1 MRIINEERMNK
12 SELGKTTMLIKM
24 KKLVKSCSV
33 LAGAMLFSWG
43 VHASQLQSIDY
54 NVLPGDKV
62 MVRLSY
68 SDVPPTPQEF
78 TTDSPAR
85 ISMDFAGVSSAL
97 DYKTKDVGVGAI
109 GSVTAIEAQDRTR
122 VVINLSEL
130 VSYNSQIQGNA
141 YVVTLD
147 AGASTAQA
155 GTSKSSRDASY
166 TANSQFDITGV
177 DFRRGTSGEGRVLVS
192 LGSPN
197 VNVDLRQEGRTVIAD
212 FIGSDIDPDFVRR
225 LDVIDFGTPA
235 QLVETSRRGDTV
247 RLSVRGN
254 DRFDYLAYQADDL
267 YTIELKPL
275 TKQEIEKREREKPKY
290 TGERLTLQFQDMDLK
305 AILHTLGDFAGINI
319 VISDDVQGSM
329 ALNLVNVPWDQALDI
344 ILKSKGL
351 DKRQEGN
358 VMMVAPADVI
368 AAREQQELEANKQQ
382 EELAPLR
389 TELIQINY
397 AKAAEIASL
406 LSPSKLT
413 TSNSTG
419 STSADQ
425 TVGVLSARGAVSIDV
440 RTNTLIV
447 KDVAS
452 KIEEVRNLVSQLDR
466 PVEQVLIEARLVTAS
481 DGFARDLGARF
492 GVTDK
497 FNSREGTVSG
507 TIGGAV
513 VNNDNIIVEGED
525 PNSIGSIPERL
536 NVNLPVANPAGSLG
550 LSFARLAEGIIVDME
565 LSAME
570 AENRGEV
577 VASPKVITANQ
588 KEAFIKAGEE
598 IPYLQGGSSGA
609 SNIQFKEAVLEL
621 KVTPQITPDGRVFL
635 DLSISQD
642 TRGDE
647 VVFTTADGF
656 AVGGA
661 PAINTQEIGTQ
672 ILVDNGETIVLGGI
686 FQHRTKYDETKVP
699 LLGDIPLLGWLFRNT
714 SREDAK
720 EELLIFVT
728 PKIIKRGLKN

>member
-1 MRIINEERMNK
+1 MRIINEKRMNK
-12 SELGKTTMLIKM
+12 SELGRTTMLIKM
-24 KKLVKSCSV
+24 KKLLKSGFALSG
-33 LAGAMLFSWG
+33 LMLFSWG
-43 VHASQLQSIDY
+43 VSASQLQAIDY

-68 SDVPPTPQEF
+68 TDVPPTPREF
-78 TTDSPAR
+78 TTANPAR
-85 ISMDFAGVSSAL
+85 ISMDFTGVDSGL
-97 DYKTKDVGVGAI
+97 DYKTKDIGIGAI
-109 GSVTAIEAQDRTR
+109 GSITAIEAQNRTR

-130 VSYNSQIQGNA
+130 VSYNSRVEGSDFVI
-141 YVVTLD
+141 TLD
-147 AGASTAQA
+147 AGPTGTVANQTKPST
-155 GTSKSSRDASY
+155 TSSY
-166 TANSQFDITGV
+166 SNSEFDIASV
-177 DFRRGTSGEGRVLVS
+177 DFRRGTAGEARVLVN
-192 LGSPN
+192 LGAAN
-197 VNVDLRQEGRTVIAD
+197 VNVDLRQEGRNVIAD
-212 FIGSDIDPDFVRR
+212 FIGSDIDPSFIRR
-225 LDVIDFGTPA
+225 LDVVDFGTPA
-235 QLVETSRRGDTV
+235 QLVETSRRGDNV
-247 RLSVRGN
+247 RLTVRGN
-254 DRFDYLAYQADDL
+254 DSFEYLAYQADDL

-275 TKQEIEKREREKPKY
+275 TKQEMERREREKPKY

-351 DKRQEGN
+351 DKRQDGN
-358 VMMVAPADVI
+358 VMMIAPAEVI

-389 TELIQINY
+389 TELMQVNY
-397 AKAAEIASL
+397 AKATEVAAL
-406 LSPSKLT
+406 LKSG
-413 TSNSTG
+413 G
-419 STSADQ
+419 SGEEPTI
-425 TVGVLSARGAVSIDV
+425 GILSERGAVSVDV

-447 KDVAS
+447 KDVSS
-452 KIEEVRNLVSQLDR
+452 KLEDVRRLVEQLDI
-466 PVEQVLIEARLVTAS
+466 PVEQVLIEARIVTAT
-481 DGFARDLGARF
+481 DGFTRDLGARF
-492 GVTDK
+492 GISDAM
-497 FNSREGTVSG
+497 NSGEVGVSG
-507 TIGGAV
+507 TVQDAGRI
-513 VNNDNIIVEGED
+513 N
-525 PNSIGSIPERL
+525 GSVSGSRNQTNGF
-536 NVNLPVANPAGSLG
+536 NVNLPVSSAAGSLG
-550 LSFARLAEGIIVDME
+550 LSFARLAEGLIIDME
-565 LSAME
+565 LSALE

-642 TRGDE
+642 TRGEE
-647 VVFTTADGF
+647 VVFTTADGQ

-686 FQHRTKYDETKVP
+686 FQHRVTLDETKVP

-714 SREDAK
+714 SRENAK

-728 PKIIKRGLKN
+728 PKIIKEGLKY

>member
-1 MRIINEERMNK
+1 MRIINEKRMNK
-12 SELGKTTMLIKM
+12 SDLGKTTMLIKM
-24 KKLVKSCSV
+24 KKVMKSCV
-33 LAGAMLFSWG
+33 ALCGLMLFSWG
-43 VHASQLQSIDY
+43 VNASQLQAIDY
-54 NVLPGDKV
+54 NVLPGDKL

-68 SDVPPTPQEF
+68 TDVPPTPQEF
-78 TTDSPAR
+78 TTANPAR
-85 ISMDFAGVSSAL
+85 ISMDFAGVDSGL
-97 DYKTKDVGVGAI
+97 GYKTKDIGIGAVGSI
-109 GSVTAIEAQDRTR
+109 TAVEAQNRTR

-130 VSYNSQIQGNA
+130 VSYNSRVEGSDFVI
-141 YVVTLD
+141 TLD
-147 AGASTAQA
+147 AGTSGAIAQQSKPST
-155 GTSKSSRDASY
+155 SSSY
-166 TANSQFDITGV
+166 TGSDYDIAGV
-177 DFRRGTSGEGRVLVS
+177 DFRRGTAGEARVLVN
-192 LGSPN
+192 LGASN
-197 VNVDLRQEGRTVIAD
+197 VNVDLRQEGRNVIAD
-212 FIGSDIDPDFVRR
+212 FIGSDIDPSFIRR
-225 LDVIDFGTPA
+225 LDVVDFGTPA
-235 QLVETSRRGDTV
+235 QLVETSRRGDNVRLTV
-247 RLSVRGN
+247 RGT
-254 DRFDYLAYQADDL
+254 DAFEYLAYQADDL

-275 TKQEIEKREREKPKY
+275 TKQEVERREREKPKY

-351 DKRQEGN
+351 DKRQDGN
-358 VMMVAPADVI
+358 VMMIAPADVI

-389 TELIQINY
+389 TELIQVNY
-397 AKAAEIASL
+397 AKATEVAAL
-406 LSPSKLT
+406 L
-413 TSNSTG
+413 NSSG
-419 STSADQ
+419 SGDEPTI
-425 TVGVLSARGAVSIDV
+425 GILSERGAVSVDV

-447 KDVAS
+447 KDVSS
-452 KIEEVRNLVSQLDR
+452 KLEDVRRLVEQLDI
-466 PVEQVLIEARLVTAS
+466 PVQQVLIEARIVTAT
-481 DGFARDLGARF
+481 DGFTRDLGARF
-492 GVTDK
+492 GISDAM
-497 FNSREGTVSG
+497 NSGEVGVSG
-507 TIGGAV
+507 TVQDAGRINGSVDGQRTQNGGF
-513 VNNDNIIVEGED
+513 
-525 PNSIGSIPERL
+525 
-536 NVNLPVANPAGSLG
+536 NVNLPVSNAAGSLG
-550 LSFARLAEGIIVDME
+550 LSFARLADGLIIDME
-565 LSAME
+565 LSALE

-642 TRGDE
+642 TRGEE
-647 VVFTTADGF
+647 VVFTTADGQ

-686 FQHRTKYDETKVP
+686 FQHRVTLDETKVP

-714 SREDAK
+714 SRENAK

-728 PKIIKRGLKN
+728 PKIIKEGLKY

>member
-1 MRIINEERMNK
+1 MRIINEKWMNK

-24 KKLVKSCSV
+24 KKLITNCFV
-33 LAGAMLFSWG
+33 LGGAMLFTWG

-68 SDVPPTPQEF
+68 TDTPPAPQEF
-78 TTDSPAR
+78 TTANPAR
-85 ISMDFAGVSSAL
+85 ISMDFAGVDSGL
-97 DYKTKDVGVGAI
+97 DYKTKDIGIGAVGSI
-109 GSVTAIEAQDRTR
+109 TAIEAQNRTR

-130 VSYNSQIQGNA
+130 ISYNSQVQGNDF
-141 YVVTLD
+141 VITLD
-147 AGASTAQA
+147 AGST
-155 GTSKSSRDASY
+155 GDVVSNKKSSTTSSY
-166 TANSQFDITGV
+166 TSSEYDIAAV
-177 DFRRGTSGEGRVLVS
+177 DFRRGTEGEARVLVN
-192 LGSPN
+192 LGAPN
-197 VNVDLRQEGRTVIAD
+197 VNVDLRQEGRNVIAD
-212 FIGSDIDPDFVRR
+212 FIGSDIDPSFIRR

-235 QLVETSRRGDTV
+235 QLVETSRRGDNV
-247 RLSVRGN
+247 RLTVRGN
-254 DRFDYLAYQADDL
+254 DAFEYLAYQADDL

-275 TKQEIEKREREKPKY
+275 TKQEIERREREKPKY

-351 DKRQEGN
+351 DKRKDGN
-358 VMMVAPADVI
+358 VMMIAPADVI

-389 TELIQINY
+389 TELMQVNY
-397 AKAAEIASL
+397 AKATEIAAL
-406 LSPSKLT
+406 L
-413 TSNSTG
+413 NAQGGG
-419 STSADQ
+419 SGDEPTI
-425 TVGVLSARGAVSIDV
+425 GILSDRGAVSVDV

-447 KDVAS
+447 KDVSS
-452 KIEEVRNLVSQLDR
+452 KLEDVRRLVTQLDI
-466 PVEQVLIEARLVTAS
+466 PVQQVLIEARIVTAT
-481 DGFARDLGARF
+481 DGFTRDLGARF
-492 GVTDK
+492 GISDAM
-497 FNSREGTVSG
+497 NSGEVGVSG
-507 TIGGAV
+507 TVQDAGRI
-513 VNNDNIIVEGED
+513 NNSVAGDRTQSNGF
-525 PNSIGSIPERL
+525 
-536 NVNLPVANPAGSLG
+536 NVNLPVANASGSLG
-550 LSFARLAEGIIVDME
+550 LSFARLAEGLIIDME
-565 LSAME
+565 LSALE

-642 TRGDE
+642 TRGEE
-647 VVFTTADGF
+647 VVFTTANGE

-686 FQHRTKYDETKVP
+686 FQHRVTLDETKVP

-714 SREDAK
+714 SRENAK

-728 PKIIKRGLKN
+728 PKIIKEGLKY

>member
-1 MRIINEERMNK
+1 MRIKNEERMNK
-12 SELGKTTMLIKM
+12 SKLGKTTMLIKM
-24 KKLVKSCSV
+24 KKLIKNCSV

-43 VHASQLQSIDY
+43 VHASTLQSIDY

-68 SDVPPTPQEF
+68 SDMPPTPQEF
-78 TTDSPAR
+78 TTNSPAR
-85 ISMDFAGVSSAL
+85 ISMDFAGVDSGL
-97 DYKTKDVGVGAI
+97 DYKTKDIGVGAV
-109 GSVTAIEAQDRTR
+109 GSVTAIEAGDRTR

-130 VSYNSQIQGNA
+130 VSFNSEIQGNA

-147 AGASTAQA
+147 AGSGAGSAAASKP
-155 GTSKSSRDASY
+155 GTSSSY
-166 TANSQFDITGV
+166 TASSEFDITGV
-177 DFRRGTSGEGRVLVS
+177 DFRRGTAGEGRVLVT

-212 FIGSDIDPDFVRR
+212 FIGSDIDPDFIRR

-275 TKQEIEKREREKPKY
+275 SKQEIERREREKPKY

-351 DKRQEGN
+351 DKRKEGN

-389 TELIQINY
+389 TELIQVNY
-397 AKAAEIASL
+397 AKASEVAAL
-406 LSPSKLT
+406 LATAGGEGDSSK
-413 TSNSTG
+413 
-419 STSADQ
+419 
-425 TVGVLSARGAVSIDV
+425 VGVLSERGAVSVDA

-447 KDVAS
+447 RDVSS
-452 KIEEVRNLVSQLDR
+452 KLEDVRRLITQLDI
-466 PVEQVLIEARLVTAS
+466 PVEQVLIEARIVTAS
-481 DGFARDLGARF
+481 DGFVRDLGARF
-492 GVTDK
+492 GVSDT
-497 FNSREGTVSG
+497 FNSQEAATSG
-507 TIGGAV
+507 SLTDT
-513 VNNDNIIVEGED
+513 NF
-525 PNSIGSIPERL
+525 RL
-536 NVNLPVANPAGSLG
+536 GLLDGQATLDDRMNVNLPVSNAAGSLG
-550 LSFARLAEGIIVDME
+550 LTFARLADGIIVDLE
-565 LSAME
+565 LSALE

-598 IPYLQGGSSGA
+598 IPYQQSAGGAAAGGGA
-609 SNIQFKEAVLEL
+609 TTIQFKEAVLEL
-621 KVTPQITPDGRVFL
+621 KVTPQITPDGRVIL
-635 DLSISQD
+635 DLAITQD
-642 TRGDE
+642 TRGE
-647 VVFTTADGF
+647 ELVFDG
-656 AVGGA
+656 VSGGA

-672 ILVDNGETIVLGGI
+672 VLVDNGETIVLGGI

-714 SREDAK
+714 SRENSK

-728 PKIIKRGLKN
+728 PKILKQGLKN

>member
-1 MRIINEERMNK
+1 MRIINEKRMNK
-12 SELGKTTMLIKM
+12 SELGRTTMLIKM
-24 KKLVKSCSV
+24 KKLLKSGFALSG
-33 LAGAMLFSWG
+33 LMLFSWG
-43 VHASQLQSIDY
+43 VSASQLQAIDY

-68 SDVPPTPQEF
+68 TDVPPTPREF
-78 TTDSPAR
+78 TTANPAR
-85 ISMDFAGVSSAL
+85 ISMDFTGVDSGL
-97 DYKTKDVGVGAI
+97 DYKTKDIGIGAI
-109 GSVTAIEAQDRTR
+109 GSITAIEAQNRTR

-130 VSYNSQIQGNA
+130 VSYNSRVEGSDFVI
-141 YVVTLD
+141 TLD
-147 AGASTAQA
+147 AGPTGTVANQSKPST
-155 GTSKSSRDASY
+155 TSSY
-166 TANSQFDITGV
+166 SNSEFDIASV
-177 DFRRGTSGEGRVLVS
+177 DFRRGTAGEARVLVN
-192 LGSPN
+192 LGAAN
-197 VNVDLRQEGRTVIAD
+197 VNVDLRQEGRNVIAD
-212 FIGSDIDPDFVRR
+212 FIGSDIDPSFIRR
-225 LDVIDFGTPA
+225 LDVVDFGTPA
-235 QLVETSRRGDTV
+235 QLVETSRRGDNV
-247 RLSVRGN
+247 RLTVRGN
-254 DRFDYLAYQADDL
+254 DSFEYLAYQADDL

-275 TKQEIEKREREKPKY
+275 TKQEMERREREKPKY

-351 DKRQEGN
+351 DKRQDGN
-358 VMMVAPADVI
+358 VMMIAPAEVI

-389 TELIQINY
+389 TELMQVNY
-397 AKAAEIASL
+397 AKATEVAAL
-406 LSPSKLT
+406 LKSG
-413 TSNSTG
+413 G
-419 STSADQ
+419 SGEEPTI
-425 TVGVLSARGAVSIDV
+425 GILSERGAVSVDV

-447 KDVAS
+447 KDVSS
-452 KIEEVRNLVSQLDR
+452 KLEDVRRLVEQLDI
-466 PVEQVLIEARLVTAS
+466 PVEQVLIEARIVTAT
-481 DGFARDLGARF
+481 DGFTRYLGARF
-492 GVTDK
+492 GISDAM
-497 FNSREGTVSG
+497 NSGEVGVSG
-507 TIGGAV
+507 TVQDAGRI
-513 VNNDNIIVEGED
+513 N
-525 PNSIGSIPERL
+525 GSVSGSRNQTNGF
-536 NVNLPVANPAGSLG
+536 NVNLPVSSAAGSLG
-550 LSFARLAEGIIVDME
+550 LSFARLAEGLIIDME
-565 LSAME
+565 LSALE

-642 TRGDE
+642 TRGEE
-647 VVFTTADGF
+647 VVFTTADGQ

-686 FQHRTKYDETKVP
+686 FQHRVTLDETKVP

-714 SREDAK
+714 SRENAK

-728 PKIIKRGLKN
+728 PKIIKEGLKY

>member
-1 MRIINEERMNK
+1 MRIINEKRMNK
-12 SELGKTTMLIKM
+12 SDLGKTTMLIKM
-24 KKLVKSCSV
+24 KKVMKSSV
-33 LAGAMLFSWG
+33 ALCGLMLFSWG
-43 VHASQLQSIDY
+43 VNASQLQAIDY
-54 NVLPGDKV
+54 DVLPGDKI

-68 SDVPPTPQEF
+68 TDVPPTPQEF
-78 TTDSPAR
+78 TTANPAR
-85 ISMDFAGVSSAL
+85 ISMDFAGVDSGL
-97 DYKTKDVGVGAI
+97 DYKTKDIGIGAVGSI
-109 GSVTAIEAQDRTR
+109 TAVEAQNRTR

-130 VSYNSQIQGNA
+130 VSYNSRVEGRDFVI
-141 YVVTLD
+141 TLD
-147 AGASTAQA
+147 AGSTGAVAQQSKPS
-155 GTSKSSRDASY
+155 TSSSY
-166 TANSQFDITGV
+166 TSSNYDIAGV
-177 DFRRGTSGEGRVLVS
+177 DFRRGTAGEARVLVN
-192 LGSPN
+192 LGAPN
-197 VNVDLRQEGRTVIAD
+197 VNVDLRQEGRNVIAD
-212 FIGSDIDPDFVRR
+212 FIGSDIDPSFIRR
-225 LDVIDFGTPA
+225 LDVVDFGTPA
-235 QLVETSRRGDTV
+235 QLVETSRRGDNVRLTV
-247 RLSVRGN
+247 RGT
-254 DRFDYLAYQADDL
+254 DAFEYLAYQADDL

-275 TKQEIEKREREKPKY
+275 TKQEIERREREKPKY

-329 ALNLVNVPWDQALDI
+329 ALNLINVPWDQALDI

-351 DKRQEGN
+351 DKRQDGN
-358 VMMVAPADVI
+358 VMMIAPADVI

-389 TELIQINY
+389 TELMQVNY
-397 AKAAEIASL
+397 AKATEVAAL
-406 LSPSKLT
+406 LSS
-413 TSNSTG
+413 G
-419 STSADQ
+419 SSGDEPTI
-425 TVGVLSARGAVSIDV
+425 GILSDRGAVSVDV

-447 KDVAS
+447 KDVSS
-452 KIEEVRNLVSQLDR
+452 KLEDVRRLVEQLDI
-466 PVEQVLIEARLVTAS
+466 PVKQVLIEARIVTAT
-481 DGFARDLGARF
+481 DGFTRDLGARF
-492 GVTDK
+492 GISDAM
-497 FNSREGTVSG
+497 NSGEIGVSG
-507 TIGGAV
+507 TVQDAGRINGSVDGQRTQ
-513 VNNDNIIVEGED
+513 
-525 PNSIGSIPERL
+525 NSGF
-536 NVNLPVANPAGSLG
+536 NVNLPVNSAAGSLG
-550 LSFARLAEGIIVDME
+550 LSFARLAEGLIIDME
-565 LSAME
+565 LSALE

-642 TRGDE
+642 TRGEE
-647 VVFTTADGF
+647 VVFTTADGQ

-686 FQHRTKYDETKVP
+686 FQHRVTLDETKVP

-714 SREDAK
+714 SRENAK

-728 PKIIKRGLKN
+728 PKIIKEGLKY

>member
-1 MRIINEERMNK
+1 M
-12 SELGKTTMLIKM
+12 
-24 KKLVKSCSV
+24 KSCSL
-33 LAGAMLFSWG
+33 LAATMLFSWG

-54 NVLPGDKV
+54 NVLPGDKL

-68 SDVPPTPQEF
+68 TDTPPTPQEF
-78 TTDSPAR
+78 TTANPAR
-85 ISMDFAGVSSAL
+85 ISMDFSGVGSGL
-97 DYKTKDVGVGAI
+97 DYKTKNIGIGAVGSI
-109 GSVTAIEAQDRTR
+109 TAIEAQNRTR

-130 VSYNSQIQGNA
+130 VTYNSQIQGTD
-141 YVVTLD
+141 YVITLD
-147 AGASTAQA
+147 AGSSGDMVASSSKPST
-155 GTSKSSRDASY
+155 TSSYSSSEY
-166 TANSQFDITGV
+166 DIAAV
-177 DFRRGTSGEGRVLVS
+177 DFRRGTQGEARVLVN
-192 LGSPN
+192 LGAPN
-197 VNVDLRQEGRTVIAD
+197 VNVDLRQEGRAVIAD
-212 FIGSDIDPDFVRR
+212 FIGSDIDPNFIRR

-235 QLVETSRRGDTV
+235 QMVETSRRGDNV
-247 RLSVRGN
+247 RLTVRGN
-254 DRFDYLAYQADDL
+254 DAFEYLAYQADDL

-275 TKQEIEKREREKPKY
+275 TKQEIERREREKPKY

-305 AILHTLGDFAGINI
+305 AILHTLGDFAGVNI

-351 DKRQEGN
+351 DKRQDGN
-358 VMMVAPADVI
+358 VMMIAPADVI

-389 TELIQINY
+389 TELIQVNY
-397 AKAAEIASL
+397 AKAGEVAAL
-406 LSPSKLT
+406 LSSGGGGDEPTIGIL
-413 TSNSTG
+413 SN
-419 STSADQ
+419 
-425 TVGVLSARGAVSIDV
+425 RGAVSVDA

-447 KDVAS
+447 KDVSS
-452 KIEEVRNLVSQLDR
+452 KLEDVRRLVTQLDI
-466 PVEQVLIEARLVTAS
+466 PVEQVLIEARIVTAS
-481 DGFARDLGARF
+481 DGFTRDLGARF
-492 GVTDK
+492 GISDAM
-497 FNSREGTVSG
+497 NSGEIGVSG
-507 TIGGAV
+507 TVLDAGRINGSVTG
-513 VNNDNIIVEGED
+513 DRTQ
-525 PNSIGSIPERL
+525 NSGF
-536 NVNLPVANPAGSLG
+536 NVNLPVSNSAGSLG
-550 LSFARLAEGIIVDME
+550 LSFARLADGIIVDME
-565 LSAME
+565 LSALE

-642 TRGDE
+642 TRGEE
-647 VVFTTADGF
+647 VVFTTADGQ

-672 ILVDNGETIVLGGI
+672 ILVNNGETIVLGGI
-686 FQHRTKYDETKVP
+686 FQHRVTLDETKVP
-699 LLGDIPLLGWLFRNT
+699 LLGDIPILGWLFRNT
-714 SREDAK
+714 SRENAK

-728 PKIIKRGLKN
+728 PKIIKQGLKY

>member
-1 MRIINEERMNK
+1 MRIINEEWINK
-12 SELGKTTMLIKM
+12 SELGKTTMLTKM
-24 KKLVKSCSV
+24 NKLVKSCSV
-33 LAGAMLFSWG
+33 LLGATLFSWG

-62 MVRLSY
+62 MVRMSY
-68 SDVPPTPQEF
+68 SDTPPTPQEF
-78 TTDSPAR
+78 TTSNPAR
-85 ISMDFAGVSSAL
+85 ISMDFTGVSSSL
-97 DYKTKDVGVGAI
+97 GYKTKDVGVGAV
-109 GSVTAIEAQDRTR
+109 GSITAIEAPDRTR

-130 VSYNSQIQGNA
+130 VAFNSQIQGND
-141 YVVTLD
+141 YVVTLESGSVS
-147 AGASTAQA
+147 AVASN
-155 GTSKSSRDASY
+155 KSSSASSY
-166 TANSQFDITGV
+166 TSSSEYDIAGV
-177 DFRRGTSGEGRVLVS
+177 DFRRGTSGEGRVLVN
-192 LGSPN
+192 LGGAN

-212 FIGSDIDPDFVRR
+212 FIGSDIDPSFIRR

-235 QLVETSRRGDTV
+235 QLVETTRRGDNV
-247 RLSVRGN
+247 RLKVRGN
-254 DRFDYLAYQADDL
+254 DAFEYLAYQADDL

-275 TKQEIEKREREKPKY
+275 TKQEIERREREKPKY
-290 TGERLTLQFQDMDLK
+290 TGEKLTLQFQDMDLK

-351 DKRQEGN
+351 DKRKEGN
-358 VMMVAPADVI
+358 VMMIAPADVI

-397 AKAAEIASL
+397 AKAGEIAGL
-406 LSPSKLT
+406 LS
-413 TSNSTG
+413 TSS
-419 STSADQ
+419 SSEADGP
-425 TVGVLSARGAVSIDV
+425 TLGILSERGAVSVDV
-440 RTNTLIV
+440 RTNTIIV

-452 KIEEVRNLVSQLDR
+452 KLEDVRRLINQLDI
-466 PVEQVLIEARLVTAS
+466 PVEQVLIEARIVTAS
-481 DGFARDLGARF
+481 DGFARDLGTRF
-492 GVTDK
+492 GISDSMNSGEIGVSGNVTDAGRI
-497 FNSREGTVSG
+497 NGSVSG
-507 TIGGAV
+507 DRNQSDGF
-513 VNNDNIIVEGED
+513 
-525 PNSIGSIPERL
+525 

-550 LSFARLAEGIIVDME
+550 LSFARLADGIIVDME
-565 LSAME
+565 LSALE

-598 IPYLQGGSSGA
+598 IPYLEGASSGA

-635 DLSISQD
+635 DLSITQD

-647 VVFTTADGF
+647 VLFTTSEGQT
-656 AVGGA
+656 VGGA

-686 FQHRTKYDETKVP
+686 FQHRTKLDKTKVP

-714 SREDAK
+714 SREDSK

-728 PKIIKRGLKN
+728 PKIIKQGLKY

>member
-1 MRIINEERMNK
+1 MHIINEEWMNK
-12 SELGKTTMLIKM
+12 SELGKTTMLTKM
-24 KKLVKSCSV
+24 NKLMKSCTFV
-33 LAGAMLFSWG
+33 IGATLFSWG
-43 VHASQLQSIDY
+43 VQASQLQSIDY

-62 MVRLSY
+62 MVRMSY
-68 SDVPPTPQEF
+68 SDTPPMPQEF
-78 TTDSPAR
+78 TTSNPAR
-85 ISMDFAGVSSAL
+85 ISMDFSGVGSSL
-97 DYKTKDVGVGAI
+97 GYKTKDIGVGAV
-109 GSVTAIEAQDRTR
+109 GSITAIEAQDRTR

-130 VSYNSQIQGNA
+130 VAFNSQIQGND
-141 YVVTLD
+141 YLVTLES
-147 AGASTAQA
+147 GTAPA
-155 GTSKSSRDASY
+155 MTSNKSNTSSSY
-166 TANSQFDITGV
+166 TSSSSNYDIEAV
-177 DFRRGTSGEGRVLVS
+177 DFRRGTSGEGRVLVN
-192 LGSPN
+192 LGAAN

-212 FIGSDIDPDFVRR
+212 FIGSDIDPSFIRR

-235 QLVETSRRGDTV
+235 QLVETTRRGDNV
-247 RLSVRGN
+247 RLKVRGN
-254 DRFDYLAYQADDL
+254 DAFEYLAYQADDL

-275 TKQEIEKREREKPKY
+275 SKQEIERREREKPKY
-290 TGERLTLQFQDMDLK
+290 TGEKLTLQFQDMDLK

-351 DKRQEGN
+351 DKRKDGN
-358 VMMVAPADVI
+358 VMMIAPADVI
-368 AAREQQELEANKQQ
+368 AAREQQELEASKQQ

-397 AKAAEIASL
+397 AKAAEIAGL
-406 LSPSKLT
+406 LSASGGTDSPSI
-413 TSNSTG
+413 
-419 STSADQ
+419 
-425 TVGVLSARGAVSIDV
+425 GVLSERGAVSVDV

-452 KIEEVRNLVSQLDR
+452 KLEDVRRLINQLDI
-466 PVEQVLIEARLVTAS
+466 PVEQVLIEARIVTAS
-481 DGFARDLGARF
+481 DGFARDLGTRF
-492 GVTDK
+492 GISDSM
-497 FNSREGTVSG
+497 NSGEVGVSG
-507 TIGGAV
+507 TV
-513 VNNDNIIVEGED
+513 VDAGRINGSVQGDRNQNDGF
-525 PNSIGSIPERL
+525 

-550 LSFARLAEGIIVDME
+550 LSFARLADGIIVDME
-565 LSAME
+565 LSALE

-635 DLSISQD
+635 DLAITQD
-642 TRGDE
+642 TRGEE
-647 VVFTTADGF
+647 VLFTTPDGF

-686 FQHRTKYDETKVP
+686 FQHRTKLDKTKVP

-714 SREDAK
+714 SREDSK

-728 PKIIKRGLKN
+728 PKIIKQGLKY

>member
-1 MRIINEERMNK
+1 MLTMM
-12 SELGKTTMLIKM
+12 KTLM
-24 KKLVKSCSV
+24 KSCSV
-33 LAGAMLFSWG
+33 LVGAMLFSWG

-68 SDVPPTPQEF
+68 SDVPPTPREF
-78 TTDSPAR
+78 TTSNPAR
-85 ISMDFAGVSSAL
+85 ISMDFSGVGSNL
-97 DYKTKDVGVGAI
+97 DYKTKDIGIGAV
-109 GSVTAIEAQDRTR
+109 GSVTAVEAQDRTR

-130 VSYNSQIQGNA
+130 VTYNSSVQGKDYVITLNA
-141 YVVTLD
+141 
-147 AGASTAQA
+147 GSTAEVA
-155 GTSKSSRDASY
+155 RSEKSSTTSSY
-166 TANSQFDITGV
+166 TSNSQYDITGV
-177 DFRRGTSGEGRVLVS
+177 DFRRGTSGEGRVLVN
-192 LGSPN
+192 LGASN
-197 VNVDLRQEGRTVIAD
+197 VSVDLRQEGRTVIAD
-212 FIGSDIDPDFVRR
+212 FIGSNIDPDFIRR

-235 QLVETSRRGDTV
+235 QLVDTSRRGDNV
-247 RLSVRGN
+247 RLKIRGN
-254 DRFDYLAYQADDL
+254 DAFEYLAYQADNL

-275 TKQEIEKREREKPKY
+275 SKQEIERREREKPKY
-290 TGERLTLQFQDMDLK
+290 TGAKLTLQFQDMDLK
-305 AILHTLGDFAGINI
+305 AILHTLGDFAGVNI

-329 ALNLVNVPWDQALDI
+329 ALNLVNVPWDQALDV

-351 DKRQEGN
+351 GKRQEGN
-358 VMMVAPADVI
+358 VMMIAPADDI
-368 AAREQQELEANKQQ
+368 AAREQQELEAQKQQ

-389 TELIQINY
+389 TELIQVNY
-397 AKAAEIASL
+397 AKAAEISAL
-406 LSPSKLT
+406 LNA
-413 TSNSTG
+413 NSGG
-419 STSADQ
+419 SSGDQ
-425 TVGVLSARGAVSIDV
+425 GNIGVLSDRGVVSVDA

-452 KIEEVRNLVSQLDR
+452 KLEEVRRLVGQLDI
-466 PVEQVLIEARLVTAS
+466 PVEQVLIEARIVTAS
-481 DGFARDLGARF
+481 DGFARDLGVRV
-492 GVTDK
+492 GVSDSM
-497 FNSREGTVSG
+497 NSGEVGVSG
-507 TIGGAV
+507 SV
-513 VNNDNIIVEGED
+513 VDAGRINGSVEGD
-525 PNSIGSIPERL
+525 RVQNDGF

-550 LSFARLAEGIIVDME
+550 LSFARLADGIIIDME
-565 LSAME
+565 LSALE

-621 KVTPQITPDGRVFL
+621 RVTPQITPDGRIFL
-635 DLSISQD
+635 DLNITQD
-642 TRGDE
+642 TRGEE
-647 VVFTTADGF
+647 VLFTTPDGF

-686 FQHRTKYDETKVP
+686 FQHRTKFDTTKVP

-714 SREDAK
+714 SREDSK

-728 PKIIKRGLKN
+728 PKIIKPGLKN

>member
-1 MRIINEERMNK
+1 MRIINEKWMNK
-12 SELGKTTMLIKM
+12 SELGKTTMLINM
-24 KKLVKSCSV
+24 KKLMKSCFAIS
-33 LAGAMLFSWG
+33 GMMLFSWG
-43 VHASQLQSIDY
+43 LHASQLQSIDY

-68 SDVPPTPQEF
+68 SDVPPAPQEF
-78 TTDSPAR
+78 TTNNPAR
-85 ISMDFAGVSSAL
+85 ISMDFAGVDSGL
-97 DYKTKDVGVGAI
+97 DYKTKDIGVGAI
-109 GSVTAIEAQDRTR
+109 SSVTAVEAQDRTR

-130 VSYNSQIQGNA
+130 VSYNSETQGND
-141 YVVTLD
+141 YVITLD
-147 AGASTAQA
+147 AGSTAGA
-155 GTSKSSRDASY
+155 VANSKPATTSSY
-166 TANSQFDITGV
+166 TSSQYDIAGV
-177 DFRRGTSGEGRVLVS
+177 DFRRGTSGEARVLVN
-192 LGSPN
+192 LGAPN

-212 FIGSDIDPDFVRR
+212 FIGSDIDPSFIRR

-235 QLVETSRRGDTV
+235 QLVETSRRGDNV
-247 RLSVRGN
+247 RLTVRGN
-254 DRFDYLAYQADDL
+254 DAFEYLAYQADDL

-275 TKQEIEKREREKPKY
+275 SQQEIERREREKPKY

-351 DKRQEGN
+351 DKRKEGN
-358 VMMVAPADVI
+358 VMMIAPADVI
-368 AAREQQELEANKQQ
+368 AAREQQELEASKQQ

-389 TELIQINY
+389 TELIQVNY

-406 LSPSKLT
+406 LSPSSLT
-413 TSNSTG
+413 TSSDAG

-425 TVGVLSARGAVSIDV
+425 TVGILSSRGAVSIDV

-452 KIEEVRNLVSQLDR
+452 KLEEVRQLVKQLDR
-466 PVEQVLIEARLVTAS
+466 PVEQVLIEARIVTAS
-481 DGFARDLGARF
+481 DGFTRDLGARF
-492 GVTDK
+492 GISDSM
-497 FNSREGTVSG
+497 NSGEVGVSG
-507 TIGGAV
+507 SV
-513 VNNDNIIVEGED
+513 VDAGRIN
-525 PNSIGSIPERL
+525 GSVSGDREQSDGF
-536 NVNLPVANPAGSLG
+536 NVNLPVGNAAGSLG
-550 LSFARLAEGIIVDME
+550 LSFARLAEGIIVDLE
-565 LSAME
+565 LSALE

-598 IPYLQGGSSGA
+598 IPYQQSAGGAAAGGGA
-609 SNIQFKEAVLEL
+609 TTIQFKEAVLEL
-621 KVTPQITPDGRVFL
+621 KVTPQITPDGKVIL
-635 DLSISQD
+635 DLAIKQD
-642 TRGDE
+642 TRGEE
-647 VVFTTADGF
+647 VVFDG
-656 AVGGA
+656 VSGGA

-672 ILVDNGETIVLGGI
+672 VLVSNGETIVLGGI
-686 FQHRTKYDETKVP
+686 FQHRTNIDETKVP

-714 SREDAK
+714 SRENTK

-728 PKIIKRGLKN
+728 PKIIKEGLKY

>member
-1 MRIINEERMNK
+1 MRIINEKRMNK
-12 SELGKTTMLIKM
+12 SELGRTTMLIKM
-24 KKLVKSCSV
+24 KKLLKSGFALSG
-33 LAGAMLFSWG
+33 LMLFSWG
-43 VHASQLQSIDY
+43 VSASQLQAIDY

-68 SDVPPTPQEF
+68 TDVPPTPREF
-78 TTDSPAR
+78 TTANPAR
-85 ISMDFAGVSSAL
+85 ISMDFTGVDSGL
-97 DYKTKDVGVGAI
+97 DYKTKDIGIGAI
-109 GSVTAIEAQDRTR
+109 GSITAIEAQNRTR

-130 VSYNSQIQGNA
+130 VSYNSRVEGSDFVI
-141 YVVTLD
+141 TLD
-147 AGASTAQA
+147 AGPTGTVANQSKPST
-155 GTSKSSRDASY
+155 TSSY
-166 TANSQFDITGV
+166 SNSEFDIASV
-177 DFRRGTSGEGRVLVS
+177 DFRRGTAGEARVLVN
-192 LGSPN
+192 LGAAN
-197 VNVDLRQEGRTVIAD
+197 VNVDLRQEGRNVIAD
-212 FIGSDIDPDFVRR
+212 FIGSDIDPSFIRR
-225 LDVIDFGTPA
+225 LDVVDFGTPA
-235 QLVETSRRGDTV
+235 QLVETSRRGDNV
-247 RLSVRGN
+247 RLTVRGN
-254 DRFDYLAYQADDL
+254 DSFEYLAYQADDL

-275 TKQEIEKREREKPKY
+275 TKQEMERREREKPKY

-351 DKRQEGN
+351 DKRQDGN
-358 VMMVAPADVI
+358 VMMIAPAEVI

-389 TELIQINY
+389 TELMQVNY
-397 AKAAEIASL
+397 AKATEVAAL
-406 LSPSKLT
+406 LKSG
-413 TSNSTG
+413 G
-419 STSADQ
+419 SGEEPTI
-425 TVGVLSARGAVSIDV
+425 GILSERGAVSVDV

-447 KDVAS
+447 KDVSS
-452 KIEEVRNLVSQLDR
+452 KLEDVRRLVEQLDI
-466 PVEQVLIEARLVTAS
+466 PVEQVLIEARIVTAT
-481 DGFARDLGARF
+481 DGFTRDLGARF
-492 GVTDK
+492 GISDAM
-497 FNSREGTVSG
+497 NSGEVGVSG
-507 TIGGAV
+507 TVQDAGRI
-513 VNNDNIIVEGED
+513 N
-525 PNSIGSIPERL
+525 GSVSGSRNQTNGF
-536 NVNLPVANPAGSLG
+536 NVNLPVSSAAGSLG
-550 LSFARLAEGIIVDME
+550 LSFARLAEGLIIDME
-565 LSAME
+565 LSALE

-642 TRGDE
+642 TRGEE
-647 VVFTTADGF
+647 VVFTTADGQ

-686 FQHRTKYDETKVP
+686 FQHRVTLDETKVP

-714 SREDAK
+714 SRENAK

-728 PKIIKRGLKN
+728 PKIIKEGLKY

>member
-1 MRIINEERMNK
+1 MHIINEEWMNK
-12 SELGKTTMLIKM
+12 SQLGNTTMLIKI
-24 KKLVKSCSV
+24 KKLVKNCSV

-78 TTDSPAR
+78 TTANPAR
-85 ISMDFAGVSSAL
+85 ISMDFAGVDSDL
-97 DYKTKDVGVGAI
+97 DYKTKDIGVGAV
-109 GSVTAIEAQDRTR
+109 GSITAVEAQDRTR

-130 VSYNSQIQGNA
+130 VSYNSQVEGND

-147 AGASTAQA
+147 AGASA
-155 GTSKSSRDASY
+155 GAVSSKSSTSSNY
-166 TANSQFDITGV
+166 SPSSQYDITRV
-177 DFRRGTSGEGRVLVS
+177 DFRRGSNGEGRVLVN

-197 VNVDLRQEGRTVIAD
+197 VSVDLRQEGRTVIAD
-212 FIGSDIDPDFVRR
+212 FIGSDIDPDFIRR
-225 LDVIDFGTPA
+225 LDVMDFGTPA
-235 QLVETSRRGDTV
+235 QLVETSRRGNSV

-254 DRFDYLAYQADDL
+254 DTFEYLAYQADDL

-275 TKQEIEKREREKPKY
+275 SEQEVERRERENPKF
-290 TGERLTLQFQDMDLK
+290 TGEKLTLQFQDLELK
-305 AILHTLGDFAGINI
+305 AILHTLGTFAGINI

-351 DKRQEGN
+351 GKRQEGN
-358 VMMVAPADVI
+358 VMMIAPADVI
-368 AAREQQELEANKQQ
+368 AAREQQELEATKQVQ
-382 EELAPLR
+382 ELAPLR
-389 TELIQINY
+389 TELIQVNY
-397 AKAAEIASL
+397 AKATEVAAL
-406 LSPSKLT
+406 LS
-413 TSNSTG
+413 TSSG
-419 STSADQ
+419 GAGAGEAKI
-425 TVGVLSARGAVSIDV
+425 GVLSDRGAVSVDV

-447 KDVAS
+447 KDVAT
-452 KIEEVRNLVSQLDR
+452 KIEEVRRLISQLDV
-466 PVEQVLIEARLVTAS
+466 PVEQVLIEARIVTAR
-481 DGFARDLGARF
+481 DGFARDLGVRF
-492 GVTDK
+492 GVSDSL
-497 FNSREGTVSG
+497 NSGEIGVSG
-507 TIGGAV
+507 NAV
-513 VNNDNIIVEGED
+513 DAGRINGSVEGD
-525 PNSIGSIPERL
+525 RVQNDGF

-550 LSFARLAEGIIVDME
+550 LSFARLAEGIIIDME
-565 LSAME
+565 LSALE
-570 AENRGEV
+570 TENRGEV

-588 KEAFIKAGEE
+588 KEAYIKAGEE

-609 SNIQFKEAVLEL
+609 SNISFKEAVLLL

-635 DLSISQD
+635 DLTITQD

-647 VVFTTADGF
+647 VVFTTAEGE

-661 PAINTQEIGTQ
+661 PAINTQEISTQ

-686 FQHRTKYDETKVP
+686 FQHRTSYDETKVP
-699 LLGDIPLLGWLFRNT
+699 LLGDIPFLGWLFTNT

-728 PKIIKRGLKN
+728 PKIIKEGLKN